1 MIAGHEAPGPPD
13 GKGAAVKE
21 EQAELEALRAQAD
34 QAAVGAADTFA
45 ELTARLSPRNIVA
58 PRQFANRLGGIR
70 AVRIAAVVVP
80 LTAALAA
87 AVVTTVVVRRRRA
100 DA

>member
-1 MIAGHEAPGPPD
+1 MTPEPPD
-13 GKGAAVKE
+13 GKGAAVWE
-21 EQAELEALRAQAD
+21 EQAELKALRAQAD
-34 QAAVGAADTFA
+34 QAAADAADTFA
-45 ELTARLSPRNIVA
+45 ELTGRLSPRNVLS
-58 PRQFANRLGGIR
+58 PRHLASRLGGIR

-80 LTAALAA
+80 LTAALAV